1 MLLDEV
7 SMKKITIISAML
19 LSLTANLAFA
29 VTDDHPRF
37 VDRHDRIIFA
47 DRDDHDCRSR
57 HCVSAPEIN
66 PGQAMGA
73 LSLLV
78 GSLAII
84 RGYRRKK
91 K

>member
-1 MLLDEV
+1 MLWHEV

-29 VTDDHPRF
+29 DTDDHPRA
-37 VDRHDRIIFA
+37 VDRHDRVIFA
-47 DRDDHDCRSR
+47 DRDDHDCRSS

-73 LSLLV
+73 LSLLA